1 MMPVHPGWGA
11 IALRLFLAVVA
22 GTLIGINRDERG
34 RAAGL
39 RTTLLVC
46 LAACIA
52 MLQANLLMDTQ
63 GKPAT
68 SFVSMDVM
76 RLPLGILSGI
86 GFIGAGAIIKRG
98 DHALGVTTAATI
110 WFVTVLG
117 LCFGGGQIVL
127 GIVSLALALVVL
139 SLMKR
144 VEGQIPRYREASLIA
159 KLTEGAPPEDEIRKL
174 LERGGVG
181 LMSWSVVYDD
191 DGNPC
196 RLESWTQWQTKH
208 GEIGPPPVVQ
218 ELSRQHGISELSWRM
233 SH

>member
-1 MMPVHPGWGA
+1 MPVYPTWGS

-46 LAACIA
+46 LAACVA
-52 MLQANLLMDTQ
+52 MLQANLLMSTA
-63 GKPAT
+63 GKPPT

-98 DHALGVTTAATI
+98 DRARGVTTAATI

-117 LCFGGGQIVL
+117 LCFGGGQNVL
-127 GIVSLALALVVL
+127 GVVALVLALVVL
-139 SLMKR
+139 SVMRRIEKR
-144 VEGQIPRYREASLIA
+144 IPRYREASLIA
-159 KLTEGAPPEDEIRKL
+159 KLTEGAPPEEELRTV
-174 LERGGVG
+174 LERGGVR
-181 LMSWSVVYDD
+181 LRNWSVVYDEA
-191 DGNPC
+191 GKPC
-196 RLESWTQWQTKH
+196 RVESSAQWRVRD
-208 GEIGPPPVVQ
+208 GEIGPPAAVQ
-218 ELSRQHGISELSWRM
+218 ELSRRSGVSELSWRTGQ
-233 SH
+233 

>member
-1 MMPVHPGWGA
+1 MPVHPGWGE

-46 LAACIA
+46 LAACVA
-52 MLQANLLMDTQ
+52 MLQANLLLGTV
-63 GKPAT
+63 GKAPD

-98 DHALGVTTAATI
+98 ERALGVTTAATL

-127 GIVSLALALVVL
+127 GIVALILALAVL
-139 SLMKR
+139 SLMR
-144 VEGQIPRYREASLIA
+144 HVEARLPTYRHANLIA
-159 KLTEGAPPEDEIRKL
+159 KLTEEAPPEEELRRM
-174 LERGGVG
+174 LERGGVR
-181 LMSWSVVYDD
+181 LMSWSVVYE
-191 DGNPC
+191 DGGRPC
-196 RLESWTQWQTKH
+196 RVESSTRWR
-208 GEIGPPPVVQ
+208 GRPEEFGPPRVVE
-218 ELSRQHGISELSWRM
+218 ELSRVRGVSEVSWRM
-233 SH
+233 GQ